1 MRLIVLAQASD
12 SKRRTLRLLA
22 RTHSVSYIRGLQ
34 KQVAGKLEWLKS
46 NAFSG
51 QLEPGLEELGL
62 QHRRVIVGPFKI
74 IYRITP
80 KQIVVTDIFDSRRDP
95 KGMKG

>member
-1 MRLIVLAQASD
+1 MKLIVLAQAKD
-12 SKRRTLRLLA
+12 SERRTLRLLA
-22 RTHSVSYIRGLQ
+22 RTHSVSYVRGLQ
-34 KQVAGKLEWLKS
+34 RQVAGKLEWLKN

-74 IYRITP
+74 IYRITTER
-80 KQIVVTDIFDSRRDP
+80 IIVTDIFDSRRDP

>member
-1 MRLIVLAQASD
+1 MKLIVLAQANE

-22 RTHSVSYIRGLQ
+22 RTHSISYIRELQ
-34 KQVAGKLEWLKS
+34 GQVADKLEWLKG
-46 NAFSG
+46 NAYSG
-51 QLEPGLEELGL
+51 QLEPDLEVLGL

-80 KQIVVTDIFDSRRDP
+80 ERIIVTDIFDSRRDP
-95 KGMKG
+95 KAMKG

>member
-1 MRLIVLAQASD
+1 VKLVVLLQAND

-22 RTHSVSYIRGLQ
+22 RTHSASYIRGLQ

-95 KGMKG
+95 KGMKA

>member
-1 MRLIVLAQASD
+1 
-12 SKRRTLRLLA
+12 
-22 RTHSVSYIRGLQ
+22 
-34 KQVAGKLEWLKS
+34 LEWLKS

-95 KGMKG
+95 KGMKA

>member
-1 MRLIVLAQASD
+1 MKLIVLAQAND

-22 RTHSVSYIRGLQ
+22 RTHSISYIRGLRRE
-34 KQVAGKLEWLKS
+34 VIAKLEWLKD

-51 QLEPGLEELGL
+51 QFEPELEDLGI

-74 IYRITP
+74 IYRVASDR
-80 KQIVVTDIFDSRRDP
+80 IVVTDIFDSRRDP

>member
-1 MRLIVLAQASD
+1 MKLIVLAQASD
-12 SKRRTLRLLA
+12 SERRTLRLLA
-22 RTHSVSYIRGLQ
+22 RTHSISYIRGLQ

>member
-1 MRLIVLAQASD
+1 MNVFVTADARRSLA
-12 SKRRTLRLLA
+12 RTIRLLA
-22 RTHSVSYIRGLQ
+22 RTHSKTYLVKLRDEVNVSVIRLGQHPLSG
-34 KQVAGKLEWLKS
+34 AIELELEHLGK
-46 NAFSG
+46 G
-51 QLEPGLEELGL
+51 
-62 QHRRVIVGPFKI
+62 HRRVIVGPFKI